1 MLWWWSIR
9 MSEITIERMGE
20 KGDGLA
26 AGRVFPRRLPGEI
39 VSERGELIAPS
50 PQRIAAICPVFETC
64 GGCKLQHWQAQPYQI
79 WKSSLLNAALA
90 ARGLTPKIEPLIDA
104 HGQGR
109 RRVSLHVRE
118 IGARWR
124 AGFMAEGSHSLVPID
139 RCPVL
144 APALQAA
151 PEIAAKFGPF
161 YGACDVAI
169 TLADNG
175 LDVAIRA
182 ERKLADRALAQ
193 FDGLMTANHIM
204 RITVNGE
211 IRGQHAPP
219 LVQMSKASVA
229 LPSGS
234 FLQAT
239 KMGEDVIGELIAAQA
254 SKAKRVLDLFCG
266 LGPFTLR
273 LAQKHTLHGVDSDKP
288 AIAALQF
295 AIRNTQ
301 GLKPITAEVRDL
313 FRNPMTPM
321 ELKEFDLV
329 VLDPPRQGAEAQ
341 CANLAKSKV
350 KRIVYVSCDV
360 QSLARDASVLCNAGY
375 NFETATPV
383 DQFKYSPHLETVAVF
398 KRP

>member
-1 MLWWWSIR
+1 MTN
-9 MSEITIERMGE
+9 ITIERMGE

-26 AGRVFPRRLPGEI
+26 AGRVFPRRLPSEI
-39 VSERGELIAPS
+39 VSDRNELIAPS
-50 PQRIAAICPVFETC
+50 PERIAAICPVFETC

-90 ARGLTPKIEPLIDA
+90 ARDLTSKIEPLIDA

-118 IGARWR
+118 VAARWR
-124 AGFMAEGSHSLVPID
+124 AGFMAEASHSLVPID

-254 SKAKRVLDLFCG
+254 RKAKRVLDLFCG

-375 NFETATPV
+375 QFETAIPV

>member
-1 MLWWWSIR
+1 MTN
-9 MSEITIERMGE
+9 ITIERMGE

-26 AGRVFPRRLPGEI
+26 AGRVFPRRLPSEI
-39 VSERGELIAPS
+39 VSDRNELIAPS
-50 PQRIAAICPVFETC
+50 PERIAAICPVFETC

-118 IGARWR
+118 VAARWR
-124 AGFMAEGSHSLVPID
+124 AGFMAEASHSLVPID

-161 YGACDVAI
+161 YGPCDVAI

-375 NFETATPV
+375 QFETAIPV